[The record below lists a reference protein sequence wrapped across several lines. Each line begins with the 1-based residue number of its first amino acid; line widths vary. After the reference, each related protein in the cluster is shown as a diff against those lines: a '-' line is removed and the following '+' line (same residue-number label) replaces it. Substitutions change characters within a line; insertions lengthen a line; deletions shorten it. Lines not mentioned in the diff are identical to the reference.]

1 MLVSLLISEFW
12 ISEFGILCCT
22 LVFQFCLFDFG
33 FSISDIGIEFL
44 VLDMNSGGWNSIQVL
59 CGIIAPGIHTL
70 VLCR

>member
-33 FSISDIGIEFL
+33 FSISDIGIEF
-44 VLDMNSGGWNSIQVL
+44 
-59 CGIIAPGIHTL
+59 
-70 VLCR
+70 